1 MLIESE
7 SKQEMILDCFRNVLN
22 SLNKQT
28 ILSYFLRNCKRY
40 LSVLIIS
47 IGFISLLSIIT
58 STYSRKDE
66 SNEPDIKKEDV
77 NSVKKRLPDFFI
89 VGVKKSGTT
98 TLGKTIKCGQINKN
112 KFYNF

>member
-1 MLIESE
+1 M
-7 SKQEMILDCFRNVLN
+7 
-22 SLNKQT
+22 
-28 ILSYFLRNCKRY
+28 RNCKRY

-98 TLGKTIKCGQINKN
+98 TLGMILKSKEINSN
-112 KFYNF
+112 KMLNF